1 MEIRIIKSD
10 DYGCGFNQLLTEFCR
25 MPINISLESFVE
37 KLKNPIA
44 VYAGVF
50 TDSKS
55 LCDASAPEGFSKS
68 LCDASAPERFSK
80 SKMVAF
86 GSVYFLNKIHYDKH
100 VGVIEDIIV
109 DPQYRH
115 FGLGTKLIKF
125 LIDQAKQHECYK
137 VELYCLPELER
148 FYQNANLIKHG
159 IEMRQMLN

>member
-68 LCDASAPERFSK
+68 LCDASAPEGFSK
-80 SKMVAF
+80 SDHSRKK
-86 GSVYFLNKIHYDKH
+86 SQI
-100 VGVIEDIIV
+100 
-109 DPQYRH
+109 PS
-115 FGLGTKLIKF
+115 
-125 LIDQAKQHECYK
+125 
-137 VELYCLPELER
+137 
-148 FYQNANLIKHG
+148 G
-159 IEMRQMLN
+159 IRISLREILD

>member
-55 LCDASAPEGFSKS
+55 LCDASAPEG
-68 LCDASAPERFSK
+68 FSK

-148 FYQNANLIKHG
+148 FYQNANL
-159 IEMRQMLN
+159 